1 MKAVLLVFEKHLH
14 SYTFDITN
22 EQKKRILSL
31 VDYTPEQYEVLSEIT
46 GLSKA
51 YFAQDDVDYC
61 IEW

>member
-1 MKAVLLVFEKHLH
+1 MKILLLVFEKHLR
-14 SYTFDITN
+14 SYTFDITE

-31 VDYTPEQYEVLSEIT
+31 IDYTPEQYQVLSEIT
-46 GLSKA
+46 GLDKA